1 MAAQSEGSA
10 KDKKPVGSRLACY
23 IPSVDQD
30 QLRPDSS
37 CDEAA
42 ATIATTKGST
52 AYSVVEGYS

>member
-1 MAAQSEGSA
+1 LAAQSEGSA

-23 IPSVDQD
+23 MPSVDQD

-37 CDEAA
+37 CDETA

-52 AYSVVEGYS
+52 AYYVV